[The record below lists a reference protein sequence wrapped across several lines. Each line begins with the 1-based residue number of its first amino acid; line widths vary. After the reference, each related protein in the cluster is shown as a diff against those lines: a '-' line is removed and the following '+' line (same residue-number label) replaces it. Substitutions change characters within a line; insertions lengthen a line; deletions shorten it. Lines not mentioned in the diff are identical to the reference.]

1 MIGLGLLAG
10 LIFGLGIV
18 ALIALMTGRWQPT
31 TGGVRSSGAVRWA
44 RRVWRGPYRTATA
57 RRNHQ
62 RRLFAAG
69 AAVLLVWLVT
79 GMPAFALMVAVAIP
93 GLPWL
98 LGAGRIEEDAIARL
112 EAIQAWTRRLRDLV
126 GMGTGLQ
133 QAIITS
139 VATAP
144 AEVATEV
151 ADLAVRLRAGYAP
164 ALALHRFADD
174 LDDGN
179 ADEVIAALL
188 EHMAASGDGLEEV
201 LTGIADST
209 AEQVANRREVHAERA
224 NGRLTL
230 KILTIAA
237 VAVLG
242 AGPLMGEYAR
252 PFTTPAGQAILLA
265 AVSVLIG
272 LLLLGRQVNMPRKTV
287 RFLAT
292 AQNATGATDSA
303 PAGTARAG
311 RKPALEGAS

>member
-10 LIFGLGIV
+10 LIFGLGVV
-18 ALIALMTGRWQPT
+18 AVIALMTGRWQPT
-31 TGGVRSSGAVRWA
+31 TGSLRTGGAVRWA

-57 RRNHQ
+57 RRHHQ
-62 RRLFAAG
+62 RRLMAA
-69 AAVLLVWLVT
+69 AAAALLVWLIS
-79 GMPAFALMVAVAIP
+79 GMPVFALMVAVAIP

-98 LGAGRIEEDAIARL
+98 LGGGKLEEDAIARL
-112 EAIQAWTRRLRDLV
+112 EAIQAWTRRLKDLV

-139 VATAP
+139 VANAP
-144 AEVATEV
+144 AEVAAEV
-151 ADLAVRLRAGYAP
+151 ADLAVRLRAGNAP
-164 ALALHRFADD
+164 KLALHRFADD

-188 EHMAASGDGLEEV
+188 EHMATSGDGLEEV

-230 KILTIAA
+230 KVLTIVA
-237 VAVLG
+237 VVVLG
-242 AGPLMGEYAR
+242 AGPLLGEYAR
-252 PFTTPAGQAILLA
+252 PFTTSTGQATLLA

-292 AQNATGATDSA
+292 AQTATDATDSA
-303 PAGTARAG
+303 PAKSARASHA
-311 RKPALEGAS
+311 PLEVAS